1 MGSVCSRT
9 EEVTQVIISAEW
21 LRSSCPISN
30 GLSFY
35 FGTPAC
41 ARQRFMYSVRSL
53 SVCVLQFRLHDDV
66 FKTYSSRVCDADTF
80 TSSFYFGCDNDH
92 TVRSSRTVKCRS
104 STAFQYRHRGNV
116 FGVKVAKA
124 VTHIRRRVPEVVVG
138 STGKVSQGHTVHHDK
153 RLVVSGQRV
162 ESSQDDF

>member
-1 MGSVCSRT
+1 VSWLVAVLPLHFFFSSRRRHTRFSRDWSSDVCS
-9 EEVTQVIISAEW
+9 SD
-21 LRSSCPISN
+21 L
-30 GLSFY
+30 
-35 FGTPAC
+35 
-41 ARQRFMYSVRSL
+41 
-53 SVCVLQFRLHDDV
+53 
-66 FKTYSSRVCDADTF
+66 
-80 TSSFYFGCDNDH
+80 DH
-92 TVRSSRTVKCRS
+92 TVGSSRTVKCRS